1 MRKSG
6 ENNPYFVS
14 DIYVLFLD
22 RENKEYT
29 KRLVEKQ
36 HPENSKIGQK
46 NFFFLEKPERNS
58 KQSLKKS
65 FVFIECKLV
74 ITEKENTSNFYWHPQ
89 F

>member
-1 MRKSG
+1 MATEMRKSG

-36 HPENSKIGQK
+36 HPENSKICQK
-46 NFFFLEKPERNS
+46 KKFFSRKTRKKFKAES
-58 KQSLKKS
+58 KE
-65 FVFIECKLV
+65 VFRL
-74 ITEKENTSNFYWHPQ
+74 H
-89 F
+89 

>member
-1 MRKSG
+1 MATELRKSG

-36 HPENSKIGQK
+36 HPENSKICQK
-46 NFFFLEKPERNS
+46 KIFFSRK
-58 KQSLKKS
+58 
-65 FVFIECKLV
+65 
-74 ITEKENTSNFYWHPQ
+74 T
-89 F
+89 